1 MTNPNQI
8 RDREFLGQ
16 GLNFPMQYDPRGGI
30 ALATGERDIEQ
41 AIRIILGTLP
51 GERKMRPEF
60 GCNVQQFLFE
70 PLNAETEGRIEQT
83 VRDALMYWEPRVTV
97 QDVVAYTD
105 PENDGTA
112 LVEIVYEINISHN
125 QRSIVYPFYIVPETE
140 GLALPA
146 ANG

>member
-1 MTNPNQI
+1 VTNNNI

-16 GLNFPMQYDPRGGI
+16 GLAFPLQYDPRGGI
-30 ALATGERDIEQ
+30 ALAPGERDIEQ

-83 VRDALMYWEPRVTV
+83 VRQALMYWEPRITV
-97 QDVVAYTD
+97 QDVVAYSD
-105 PENDGTA
+105 QENDGVA
-112 LVEIVYEINISHN
+112 LVEIVYEINATHN
-125 QRSIVYPFYIVPETE
+125 QRSIVYPFFIVPETE
-140 GLALPA
+140 TPQLNA
-146 ANG
+146 AKR